1 MMIGGPLLI
10 ALLPGALLLLLTW
23 LSRKMKWNK
32 VIRMLPSMLTV
43 TAAAVLFYIGYVEIE
58 GFEGAGY
65 LFLSVFL
72 LLFALVS
79 YIVAKK
85 PVQYFL

>member
-10 ALLPGALLLLLTW
+10 ALLPGVLVLLVTSLF
-23 LSRKMKWNK
+23 RKMKWNK

-43 TAAAVLFYIGYVEIE
+43 MAAAVLFYIGYVEVR

-72 LLFALVS
+72 LLFAVVS

-85 PVQYFL
+85 PVQ

>member
-1 MMIGGPLLI
+1 MFLHIFINSRYLES
-10 ALLPGALLLLLTW
+10 W
-23 LSRKMKWNK
+23 LFRKIKWNK
-32 VIRMLPSMLTV
+32 VVRMLPSMLAV
-43 TAAAVLFYIGYVEIE
+43 MAAAVLFYIGYVEIR

-79 YIVAKK
+79 YIVDKK
-85 PVQYFL
+85 PVR

>member
-1 MMIGGPLLI
+1 MEQGLRMI
-10 ALLPGALLLLLTW
+10 
-23 LSRKMKWNK
+23 
-32 VIRMLPSMLTV
+32 PSMLTV
-43 TAAAVLFYIGYVEIE
+43 IAAAVLFYIGYVEVR

-85 PVQYFL
+85 PVQ

>member
-10 ALLPGALLLLLTW
+10 ALLPGVLILVLTW
-23 LSRKMKWNK
+23 LFRKMKWNK
-32 VIRMLPSMLTV
+32 VIRMAPSILTV
-43 TAAAVLFYIGYVEIE
+43 ITATVLFYIGYVEVR

-65 LFLSVFL
+65 LFLSMFL
-72 LLFALVS
+72 LLFAVVS

-85 PVQYFL
+85 PVR

>member
-10 ALLPGALLLLLTW
+10 ALLPGVLLLLVTW
-23 LSRKMKWNK
+23 LFRKMKWNK

-43 TAAAVLFYIGYVEIE
+43 MAAAILFYIGYVEVR

-85 PVQYFL
+85 PVQ

>member
-10 ALLPGALLLLLTW
+10 ALLPGVLVILVTW
-23 LSRKMKWNK
+23 LFRKIKWNK

-43 TAAAVLFYIGYVEIE
+43 MAAAVLFYIGYVEIR

-85 PVQYFL
+85 PVQ

>member
-10 ALLPGALLLLLTW
+10 ALLPGVLILMLTW
-23 LSRKMKWNK
+23 LFRKMKWNK
-32 VIRMLPSMLTV
+32 VIRMIPSMLTV
-43 TAAAVLFYIGYVEIE
+43 IAAAVLFYIGYVEVR

-85 PVQYFL
+85 PVQ

>member
-10 ALLPGALLLLLTW
+10 ALLPGVLLLLVTW
-23 LSRKMKWNK
+23 LFRKMKWNK

-43 TAAAVLFYIGYVEIE
+43 MAAAVLFYIGYVEVR

-85 PVQYFL
+85 PVQ

>member
-10 ALLPGALLLLLTW
+10 ALLPGVLLLLVTW
-23 LSRKMKWNK
+23 LFRKMKWNK
-32 VIRMLPSMLTV
+32 VIRMIPSMLTV
-43 TAAAVLFYIGYVEIE
+43 IAAAVLFYIGYVEVR

-72 LLFALVS
+72 LLFAVVS

-85 PVQYFL
+85 PVQ

>member
-10 ALLPGALLLLLTW
+10 ALLPGVLLLLITW
-23 LSRKMKWNK
+23 LFRKMKWNK
-32 VIRMLPSMLTV
+32 VIRMIPSMLTV
-43 TAAAVLFYIGYVEIE
+43 IAAAVLFYIGYVEVR

-72 LLFALVS
+72 LLFAVVS
-79 YIVAKK
+79 YILAKK
-85 PVQYFL
+85 PVQ

>member
-10 ALLPGALLLLLTW
+10 ALLPGVLILMLTW
-23 LSRKMKWNK
+23 LFRKMKWNK

-43 TAAAVLFYIGYVEIE
+43 IAAAVLLYIGYVEVR
-58 GFEGAGY
+58 GFEGASY

-72 LLFALVS
+72 LLFAVVS
-79 YIVAKK
+79 YILAKK
-85 PVQYFL
+85 PVQ

>member
-10 ALLPGALLLLLTW
+10 ALLPVVLLLLVTW
-23 LSRKMKWNK
+23 LFRKMKWNK
-32 VIRMLPSMLTV
+32 VVRMIPSVLTV
-43 TAAAVLFYIGYVEIE
+43 MAAAVLFYIGYVEVR

-72 LLFALVS
+72 LLFAVVS
-79 YIVAKK
+79 YILAKK
-85 PVQYFL
+85 PVQ

>member
-10 ALLPGALLLLLTW
+10 ALLAGVLVILVTW
-23 LSRKMKWNK
+23 LFRKMKWNK

-43 TAAAVLFYIGYVEIE
+43 MAAAILFYLGYVEVR

-72 LLFALVS
+72 LLFAVVS

-85 PVQYFL
+85 PVQ

>member
-1 MMIGGPLLI
+1 MMIGAPLLI
-10 ALLPGALLLLLTW
+10 ALLPGVLVLLVTW
-23 LSRKMKWNK
+23 LFREMKWNK
-32 VIRMLPSMLTV
+32 VIRMIPSMLTV
-43 TAAAVLFYIGYVEIE
+43 IAAAVLFYIGYVEVR

-72 LLFALVS
+72 LLFAVVS

-85 PVQYFL
+85 PVR

>member
-10 ALLPGALLLLLTW
+10 ALLPGVLVILVTW
-23 LSRKMKWNK
+23 LFRKMKWNK
-32 VIRMLPSMLTV
+32 VIRMIPSMLTV
-43 TAAAVLFYIGYVEIE
+43 MAAAVLFYIGYVEIR

-85 PVQYFL
+85 PVQ